1 MNYWTPAVK
10 SLEEYNV
17 NNASFSDKEKLQYS
31 QLVGFFMNKKGIK
44 SSIANNMAQMIL
56 FKRKY
61 HDLRY
66 SEEQEEQL
74 RTALQPIH
82 TNSILIHSVAT
93 SNPAL

>member
-1 MNYWTPAVK
+1 
-10 SLEEYNV
+10 
-17 NNASFSDKEKLQYS
+17 
-31 QLVGFFMNKKGIK
+31 
-44 SSIANNMAQMIL
+44 MIL